1 MPVIE
6 SVRLE
11 VYVTTKNSII
21 SIWKA
26 IIALPNIA
34 VTVIAIV

>member
-1 MPVIE
+1 MPIIE

-11 VYVTTKNSII
+11 VYVTTKNSIT

-26 IIALPNIA
+26 IIALPN
-34 VTVIAIV
+34 TVIVVIVIV